1 MLDAIKNFFEQHLNP
16 AARPGS
22 QFDPDQACRLAAAA
36 LMVELMET
44 DRHLDERESREF
56 LGVLR
61 ETFSLEA
68 EDLDALVKLA
78 RDEAADATS
87 LFQFTRLIND
97 HYNYARK
104 TDLIAAMWRLA
115 FADERLD
122 KYEESLIRQV
132 ADLLYVSHSD
142 FIQAKL
148 RSRGGADDSTG

>member
-16 AARPGS
+16 AARQGS

-44 DRHLDERESREF
+44 DRHLDERESR
-56 LGVLR
+56 
-61 ETFSLEA
+61 EA